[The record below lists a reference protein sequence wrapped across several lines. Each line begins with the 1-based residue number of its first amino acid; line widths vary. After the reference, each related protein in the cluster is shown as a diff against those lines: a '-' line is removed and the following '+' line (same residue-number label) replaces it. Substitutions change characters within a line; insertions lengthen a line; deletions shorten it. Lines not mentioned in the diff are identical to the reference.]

1 MIENSIKQFRAKRN
15 SRNRTGAGE
24 ATKQRLGLAQRN
36 IARSENETSRSL
48 QRAGETQEA
57 QYNPEE
63 NINSWMSNIDDLR
76 AERASR
82 DQNTTYAGVDM
93 SPIVSDASGS
103 LRPATRWE
111 EGQGRPG
118 GAGGRVGAEEYL
130 GRPLSDVEWDE
141 LLRTTYAESSV
152 SSNEERAAVMSVILN
167 RVNSGR
173 WGDTV
178 TSVINARNQFQAVT
192 GTRSNPGP
200 SDMYRTFNN
209 NGEDL
214 SAFETT
220 VTPLLSNFTEQNWLN
235 FTAANRDAYG
245 EGTDVSFLDRLT
257 AAQDSM
263 QIGQTMFGTDQ

>member
-15 SRNRTGAGE
+15 SRNRTDTGE

-48 QRAGETQEA
+48 QRAGEAQEA
-57 QYNPEE
+57 QYNPAD
-63 NINSWMSNIDDLR
+63 NINSWMGNIDDLR

-82 DQNTTYAGVDM
+82 DQSTTGALDM
-93 SPIVSDASGS
+93 SPIGSSSGS
-103 LRPATRWE
+103 RRPATRFE

-118 GAGGRVGAEEYL
+118 GAGGRAGAEEYL
-130 GRPLSDVEWDE
+130 GRPLSDVEWDQ
-141 LLRTTYAESSV
+141 LLRTTYSESS
-152 SSNEERAAVMSVILN
+152 SDPNEQAAVMSVILN
-167 RVNSGR
+167 RVNNGR

-178 TSVINARNQFQAVT
+178 TSVVQARNQFQSVT
-192 GTRSNPGP
+192 GTANNPGP

-214 SAFETT
+214 STFESTI
-220 VTPLLSNFTEQNWLN
+220 TPLLSNYTEQNWLN
-235 FTAANRDAYG
+235 FTAANRAAYG
-245 EGTDVSFLDRLT
+245 EGTNVGFLDDLT

-263 QIGQTMFGTDQ
+263 QIGQTMFGTDR